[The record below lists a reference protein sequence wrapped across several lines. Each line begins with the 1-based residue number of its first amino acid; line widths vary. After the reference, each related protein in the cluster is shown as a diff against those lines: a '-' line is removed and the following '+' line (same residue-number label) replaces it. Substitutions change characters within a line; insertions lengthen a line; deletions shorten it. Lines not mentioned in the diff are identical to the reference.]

1 MSNISLKCKHTPS
14 QSVFLRPL
22 FPSVSPLFSLI
33 LSQLYR
39 CLRLSPCCRE
49 GTEHPSSSGGEEW
62 WWWWGVQAPRF
73 ALLKNTRSSGL
84 EGRQSTGD
92 QTLAL
97 GPAAGFHSSLP
108 SPADLGHF
116 HVGQQQAAF
125 SLFFFFL
132 GGVLIFF
139 FCLRVSNLL
148 FILVRMPLMS
158 REGDIGEEIEGRNMS
173 VSDITAQPLW
183 PKVDVCP
190 SDLWGLNQQDK
201 PCRQFYSSSRAWN
214 WNMLQLL

>member
-1 MSNISLKCKHTPS
+1 M
-14 QSVFLRPL
+14 
-22 FPSVSPLFSLI
+22 
-33 LSQLYR
+33 
-39 CLRLSPCCRE
+39 
-49 GTEHPSSSGGEEW
+49 
-62 WWWWGVQAPRF
+62 QAPRF

-116 HVGQQQAAF
+116 HVGQQQQAAF
-125 SLFFFFL
+125 SLFSFFFE
-132 GGVLIFF
+132 GFLIF

-173 VSDITAQPLW
+173 VSEITAQPLW

-190 SDLWGLNQQDK
+190 SDLGGLNQ
-201 PCRQFYSSSRAWN
+201 
-214 WNMLQLL
+214 